1 MFLNN
6 PENVIEKVQVYRK
19 NVYTEPLIQ
28 TQTESNNKQILVD
41 VNWLNKAIWELNKTL
56 KGVSVTVT
64 GFDPGTT

>member
-1 MFLNN
+1 M
-6 PENVIEKVQVYRK
+6 IEKVQVYRK

-56 KGVSVTVT
+56 TGVSVTVT
-64 GFDPGTT
+64 GFDPATT

>member
-1 MFLNN
+1 M
-6 PENVIEKVQVYRK
+6 IEKVQVYRK

-41 VNWLNKAIWELNKTL
+41 VNWLNKAIWELNKT

>member
-1 MFLNN
+1 M
-6 PENVIEKVQVYRK
+6 IEKVQVHRK

-64 GFDPGTT
+64 GFDPATT

>member
-1 MFLNN
+1 M
-6 PENVIEKVQVYRK
+6 IEKVQVYRK

-41 VNWLNKAIWELNKTL
+41 VNWLNKAIWELNKKL

-64 GFDPGTT
+64 GFDPAIT